1 MTASSPENGPPR
13 VSVIV
18 PNYNGATWLPG
29 CLAGLAEQEY
39 ADFETVLVDNGSADG
54 SRDLARRLRP
64 DLRLVTLEGNNGF
77 AAAVNAGTRAARG
90 EYLALL
96 NTDTVARP
104 RWLGSLVRALDDS
117 PSDVGAVASKMLRM
131 EDPDT
136 VDDAG
141 DALSWTGAAEK
152 VGHGRPATEFVER
165 REVFA
170 PSGGASLY
178 RREFLEK
185 MGGLDER
192 FFAYLEDVDLALR
205 GRLCGYRFLFEP
217 EAEVLH
223 QGHGSGLSPAPYV
236 RLLTRNR
243 VMLFAKSVPLSLL
256 LRNAGSLLYGQ
267 LYFFMAYRRPLS
279 SLRGYASLVPQ
290 LPHVLRERRKLKPLV
305 RIEARLV
312 QEMLGDRLSA
322 APLRE
327 ALLRKLR
334 PWDHR

>member
-1 MTASSPENGPPR
+1 MTASFAETRAPR
-13 VSVIV
+13 VSVII
-18 PNYNGATWLPG
+18 PNFNGETWLPG

-39 ADFETVLVDNGSADG
+39 EDFEVVLVDNGSADG

-64 DLRLVTLEGNNGF
+64 DLRLIALERNQGF
-77 AAAVNAGTRAARG
+77 AAAVNVGTRAARG

-104 RWLGSLVRALDDS
+104 RWLGSLVRTLDDS
-117 PSDVGAVASKMLRM
+117 PTDVGAVASKMLCM

-192 FFAYLEDVDLALR
+192 FFAYLEDVDVALR

-223 QGHGSGLSPAPYV
+223 QGHGSGLSPASYV

-243 VMLFAKSVPLSLL
+243 VMLFAKNVALSLL
-256 LRNAGSLLYGQ
+256 LRNAGKLLYGQ
-267 LYFFMAYRRPLS
+267 LYFFLAYRRPLS

-290 LPHVLRERRKLKPLV
+290 IPHLLRERRKLKPLV
-305 RIEARLV
+305 RVEAAEV
-312 QEMLGDRLSA
+312 QQMLDDRWSA
-322 APLRE
+322 APLGE

-334 PWDHR
+334 PWDRR